1 MNWHTLMSFH
11 QKKGYERV
19 NFLTKK
25 MRTFFCTTITTV
37 ALRQIKAR
45 ARTWISGH
53 VFPIL
58 ICFFWTPNLSPITG
72 VISFKRCFLLKN
84 WGPHFAK
91 KKKSS
96 PYNSNYFIILP
107 NNSNRVS
114 LKLNS
119 SETKFVWSNLKI
131 LNKMKLV
138 TWRQLE
144 LRHFSH
150 QLNSKIIQR
159 RKSLRHV
166 ATVANFL
173 NDNKLETSLKKWIRT
188 VSNFI
193 DLIQFHL
200 ICQMLATFS
209 GGESERTLSKFRERK
224 RTFLCFA
231 LLLHKAG
238 AWN

>member
-1 MNWHTLMSFH
+1 MYFQYWSAFSEH
-11 QKKGYERV
+11 QTYRQSP
-19 NFLTKK
+19 
-25 MRTFFCTTITTV
+25 
-37 ALRQIKAR
+37 AL
-45 ARTWISGH
+45 
-53 VFPIL
+53 
-58 ICFFWTPNLSPITG
+58 
-72 VISFKRCFLLKN
+72 FLLKGAFC
-84 WGPHFAK
+84 WKIGIHISQ

-119 SETKFVWSNLKI
+119 SETKFVWSNLKRVETCY
-131 LNKMKLV
+131 V
-138 TWRQLE
+138 TSARAKTFFASIE
-144 LRHFSH
+144 FENNREE
-150 QLNSKIIQR
+150 
-159 RKSLRHV
+159 KSLRHV
-166 ATVANFL
+166 AMVANFL
-173 NDNKLETSLKKWIRT
+173 NDNKLKTSLKKWKRT

-193 DLIQFHL
+193 DLIQFHF
-200 ICQMLATFS
+200 ICKMLATFS